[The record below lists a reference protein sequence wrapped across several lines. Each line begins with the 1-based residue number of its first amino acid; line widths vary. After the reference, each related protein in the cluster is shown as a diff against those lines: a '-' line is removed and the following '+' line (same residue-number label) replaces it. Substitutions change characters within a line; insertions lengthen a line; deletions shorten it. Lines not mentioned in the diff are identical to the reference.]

1 MMATEFT
8 RAPLLGR
15 RILIVEDRYL
25 VADDLSRI
33 CRRLGGDIAGL
44 AGNLDRARTMAVN
57 EALDFAIL
65 DVDLRGQAVFDVAAI
80 LESRGVPFLFVT
92 GYRQVNL
99 PERYRD
105 RPIVSKPFSEAD
117 LMAGIQPI
125 LRPLRGSDPAAR

>member
-1 MMATEFT
+1 MFATEFSQT
-8 RAPLLGR
+8 PLLNR

-25 VADDLSRI
+25 VADDLSRF
-33 CRRLGGDIAGL
+33 CRRLGGEIAGL
-44 AGNLDRARTMAVN
+44 AGDLDRARAMASS
-57 EALDFAIL
+57 EALDLAIL

-80 LESRGVPFLFVT
+80 LESRGIPFLFVT

-99 PERYRD
+99 PEEYRD

-125 LRPLRGSDPAAR
+125 LLPLRGSDPAAR

>member
-1 MMATEFT
+1 MMATEFSRT
-8 RAPLLGR
+8 PLLDR

-44 AGNLDRARTMAVN
+44 AGNLDRARAMAAS
-57 EALDFAIL
+57 EALDLAIL
-65 DVDLRGQAVFDVAAI
+65 DVDLRGQTVFDVAAI
-80 LESRGVPFLFVT
+80 LEKRGVPFLFVT

-99 PERYRD
+99 PQRYRD
-105 RPIVSKPFSEAD
+105 RPIVSKPFTEAD

-125 LRPLRGSDPAAR
+125 LLPLRGSDPAAR

>member
-1 MMATEFT
+1 MMATEFSRT
-8 RAPLLGR
+8 PLLGR

-44 AGNLDRARTMAVN
+44 AGNLDRARTMAAS
-57 EALDFAIL
+57 EALDLAIL
-65 DVDLRGQAVFDVAAI
+65 DVDLRGQTVFDVAAI
-80 LESRGVPFLFVT
+80 LEKRGVPFLFVT

-99 PERYRD
+99 PQRYRD
-105 RPIVSKPFSEAD
+105 RPIVSKPFTEAD

-125 LRPLRGSDPAAR
+125 LLPLRGSDPAAR